1 MKIPNNIVVISGGV
15 GAARLLRGL
24 IDVVPA
30 SSITAIVNV
39 ADDMELHGL
48 SISPDLDTVM
58 YTLADAIDPDR
69 GWGLKDETWNAMES
83 LGRYG
88 NRNWFSLGDRDL
100 GTHMHRSAM
109 LAEGSTLTEVTDAL
123 RQAWDVDVN
132 ILPVSNDRIATRITR
147 EDTGETVSFQEYFV
161 GLQHAVPVSSIE
173 FEGIATARPTPEAT
187 SALATADA
195 IIIAPSNPMVSIAP
209 VLEVPGI
216 AEALASSP
224 AMRVAVSPIV
234 GGNALK
240 GPAAD
245 MLTSLGLRCDAAGIA
260 SLWSQYIDV
269 LLIDDDDAALAQ
281 AVAETG
287 VVPFVTDTI
296 MADST
301 RRRAVARATV
311 TATQLPTKRTP

>member
-1 MKIPNNIVVISGGV
+1 MTNPEHIVVISGGV

-58 YTLADAIDPDR
+58 YTLADAIDPER
-69 GWGLKDETWNAMES
+69 GWGLRDETWNAMET

-88 NRNWFSLGDRDL
+88 CRDWFSLGDRDL

-109 LAEGSTLTEVTDAL
+109 LAEGATLTEATDAL
-123 RQAWDVDVN
+123 RKAWEVEVN
-132 ILPVSNDRIATRITR
+132 ILPASNDRVSTQITR
-147 EDTGETVSFQEYFV
+147 ADTGETVSFQEYFV
-161 GLQHAVPVSSIE
+161 GLQHAVPVSSVT
-173 FEGIATARPTPEAT
+173 FDGIARARPTPQVT
-187 SALATADA
+187 DALNSADA
-195 IIIAPSNPMVSIAP
+195 IIIAPSNPLVSIAP
-209 VLEVPGI
+209 VLDIPGI
-216 AEALASSP
+216 DDALQVST

-245 MLTSLGLRCDAAGIA
+245 MLTSLGHRCDAAGIA
-260 SLWSQYIDV
+260 TLWAPFVDV
-269 LLIDDDDAALAQ
+269 LLIDDADAALASD
-281 AVAETG
+281 VAAAG
-287 VVPFVTDTI
+287 VVPYVADTV
-296 MADST
+296 MADPA
-301 RRRAVARATV
+301 RRRSVARATL
-311 TATQLPTKRTP
+311 TAGQLPTKGTR